1 MDALE
6 EKHALEEQENALQR
20 ELQALKRRREAHE
33 LKTDLAATSSRLAI
47 LSCAEEWQ
55 QEVETAR
62 GRTSQ
67 PSSKEH
73 RPYPAAEAQAAK
85 QVDEN
90 LQSEGNDARNAY
102 VDEMSMKS
110 VATESE
116 FLSLDKVSKAF
127 SMMQTPSVRPK
138 DGVHFQPTLERHIR
152 GVKTTST
159 VHASSPL
166 EPLRKSSPPPKT
178 TSKTSDQVLTASSFY
193 DDGLANIL
201 QRQNDITS
209 ILVKQQ
215 KQSTLPQREIP
226 VFSGDV
232 LSYRPFIRAFEH
244 IIENKT
250 EGSADRLYF
259 LDQYTSGLPR
269 NLVRSCLH
277 MSPERGYEKAKA
289 LLQEHYGDEF
299 KICSAYMT
307 KALEWPPIKAE
318 DLNALQAF
326 VIFLRS
332 CCNAM
337 EEMSYC
343 NEINLSSN
351 MKILIMKLPY
361 RLRERWRSYVCDFQE
376 RHNRRPQFS
385 DLVSLLERQV
395 RIASDP
401 VYGNIQDRPIRA
413 TERQQIKTKPK
424 SIGNSFATSAS
435 ILSTQQAKGNHLQVP
450 CSLCC
455 SNHTL
460 ENCSIFRKKK
470 HREKLDFFKEKGFC
484 FGCLTQGH
492 ISNHCRQKLICT
504 VCSKQ
509 HPSLLHVENVERRT
523 NQREKGDASEAVKT
537 VASLGTGAGTGAGNV
552 LSVLPVRIK
561 AGKGENTI
569 TVYAFLDPG
578 SSATFCTERLM
589 SQLNI
594 KGRKTSI
601 LLRTM
606 SSEKKVPTYVV
617 SGLEISGLD
626 GDNFTQL
633 PDVFTQREMP
643 VTADNIPSKQDLAR
657 WPYLQK
663 VNIPEI
669 DGNIELLIGMNASKI
684 MEPWEIINSQ
694 GEGPYAVKT
703 LVGWVV
709 NGPLRGSES
718 SIHNDC
724 QSATINRISIAN
736 LEKLLIN
743 QYNHDVNE
751 KASEEKREHS
761 IEDKRFLEIASKS
774 VSLFDGHYTL
784 NLPFRKDDV
793 LMPNNRHIA
802 MQCLQSLKRKFKR
815 NESFYNEYTAFLND
829 VITQGYAEPVPQLE
843 IEGVQGRTWYIPHHG
858 VYHPKKNTLR
868 VVYDCGA
875 GYQGTSLNSEL
886 LQGPDLTNSLVG
898 VLLRF
903 RREPVAL
910 MADIR
915 SMFHQVRVPTSD
927 IDFLRFLWWRDGD
940 IEQDPT
946 DHRMLVHLF
955 GAVSSPSCASFAL
968 RRTAEDN
975 HHVRTQVTDTI
986 MHNFYVDDC
995 LTSLPT
1001 VQDAL
1006 QLTSDLTELCNKGGF
1021 QLTKWVSNNRA
1032 VLSTIKEEERGKD
1045 IRSLDLDKNQLPTD
1059 RALGLQWSVEE
1070 DTFRFDI
1077 LIPEKPHTRRG
1088 ILSMVSSVYDPLGI
1102 LAPLTLPA
1110 KQLL

>member
-1 MDALE
+1 
-6 EKHALEEQENALQR
+6 
-20 ELQALKRRREAHE
+20 
-33 LKTDLAATSSRLAI
+33 
-47 LSCAEEWQ
+47 
-55 QEVETAR
+55 
-62 GRTSQ
+62 
-67 PSSKEH
+67 
-73 RPYPAAEAQAAK
+73 
-85 QVDEN
+85 
-90 LQSEGNDARNAY
+90 
-102 VDEMSMKS
+102 
-110 VATESE
+110 
-116 FLSLDKVSKAF
+116 
-127 SMMQTPSVRPK
+127 
-138 DGVHFQPTLERHIR
+138 
-152 GVKTTST
+152 
-159 VHASSPL
+159 
-166 EPLRKSSPPPKT
+166 
-178 TSKTSDQVLTASSFY
+178 
-193 DDGLANIL
+193 
-201 QRQNDITS
+201 
-209 ILVKQQ
+209 
-215 KQSTLPQREIP
+215 
-226 VFSGDV
+226 
-232 LSYRPFIRAFEH
+232 
-244 IIENKT
+244 
-250 EGSADRLYF
+250 
-259 LDQYTSGLPR
+259 
-269 NLVRSCLH
+269 
-277 MSPERGYEKAKA
+277 
-289 LLQEHYGDEF
+289 
-299 KICSAYMT
+299 
-307 KALEWPPIKAE
+307 
-318 DLNALQAF
+318 
-326 VIFLRS
+326 
-332 CCNAM
+332 
-337 EEMSYC
+337 
-343 NEINLSSN
+343 
-351 MKILIMKLPY
+351 
-361 RLRERWRSYVCDFQE
+361 
-376 RHNRRPQFS
+376 
-385 DLVSLLERQV
+385 
-395 RIASDP
+395 
-401 VYGNIQDRPIRA
+401 
-413 TERQQIKTKPK
+413 
-424 SIGNSFATSAS
+424 
-435 ILSTQQAKGNHLQVP
+435 
-450 CSLCC
+450 
-455 SNHTL
+455 
-460 ENCSIFRKKK
+460 
-470 HREKLDFFKEKGFC
+470 
-484 FGCLTQGH
+484 
-492 ISNHCRQKLICT
+492 
-504 VCSKQ
+504 
-509 HPSLLHVENVERRT
+509 
-523 NQREKGDASEAVKT
+523 
-537 VASLGTGAGTGAGNV
+537 
-552 LSVLPVRIK
+552 
-561 AGKGENTI
+561 
-569 TVYAFLDPG
+569 
-578 SSATFCTERLM
+578 
-589 SQLNI
+589 
-594 KGRKTSI
+594 
-601 LLRTM
+601 M

-743 QYNHDVNE
+743 QYNHDFNE

-802 MQCLQSLKRKFKR
+802 MQRLQSLKRKFKR

-910 MADIR
+910 MAI
-915 SMFHQVRVPTSD
+915 
-927 IDFLRFLWWRDGD
+927 FLWWRDGD

-1045 IRSLDLDKNQLPTD
+1045 IRSLDLDKDQLPTD

-1102 LAPLTLPA
+1102 LALRTLPA
-1110 KQLL
+1110 KQLLQQLYRQGLGWDEPIPTDQSKQWINWIQDLPKLFDFNVPRCIKPNNFGEPQSIQLHHFADASEIGYGAVSYLRMTNDQGDLHVCFMIGKARVAPLKQMTIPRMELAAAVLSVRLDKLLNAELHLPIQNSTFWVDSQAVLKYIANDSARFHTFVANRVSFIRENSSVQQWKFIESKHNPADEASRGLSVQKFLDNRQWICGPEFLWKPMHSWPTEAGNLSLSVDDPEVKGLPLVCNAVSQDMPSPTFKLLTHFSDWAKLVRAVAWYQKLGDSLMTLVAKRKQLSTNVTTRSQHQNLTSQLQAFKSKLGGQCMSLNNLEKAERAIISFTQRQVFPVEYEKLGMAPPTVPKRSSIYRLDPMLKDGLIRIGGRLSRAAISEDMKYPIILPKHSHISSLLIRHIHEKYGHCGINYVLSQLRKRYWITSGNSAARSVISKCVICRRLKNRTGEQKMANLPYERTLPDLPPFTNVGMDYFGPIETKRGRSSVKRYGVLFTCLSCRAIHLEMAYSLDTDSCIHAIRRFMCRRGQVQHIWSDNGTNLVGAKKELRKALSNFNSNKIQSTMLERGINWTFNPPGASHHGGVWERMIRSVRWVLNSLLHQQT